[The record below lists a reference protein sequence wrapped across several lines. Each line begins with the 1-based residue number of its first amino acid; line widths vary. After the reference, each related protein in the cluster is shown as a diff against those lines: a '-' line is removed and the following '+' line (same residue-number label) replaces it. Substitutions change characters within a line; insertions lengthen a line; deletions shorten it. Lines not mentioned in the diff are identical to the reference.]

1 MCDTAV
7 AVGSATAS
15 GHVVFAKNS
24 DRHPNESQPLFH
36 APRAHHDDG
45 ASLRC
50 QYLDIPQVAE
60 TWEVVGG
67 RPWWLWGFETGVNEW
82 GVAIGNEA
90 VMSREP
96 FAETGLLGMD
106 LVRLGLERG
115 RTAYEALHVIVDL
128 LETHSQGGS
137 AIVDGVRYYHNAF
150 IIADP
155 TEAWVLETAGRFW
168 AAERVQGARAISN
181 VYSIETHWDEASADL
196 VHHALDKGWW
206 RPDVPFNFAKA
217 YGDYE
222 VEIAPRCFRFQRAT
236 DLLGQQGGQIT
247 VPSMMAHLR
256 DHYDDTFMAPRWS
269 PQELCF
275 ASICMHSSAQYG
287 GETASGFV
295 AELRPD
301 AGPLRSSVW
310 HAFTSPCLS
319 AFHPVYLGGVGVP
332 VALDLGGGTYD
343 PTSLWWR
350 FERLQRRVDGHPAL
364 APTLQAPY
372 RALEAR
378 WLTEAPVIEAQART
392 LAEAG
397 AAAEARDVLRQFVDR
412 TLAELD
418 AVVLAADAL
427 LDEAA
432 ILAEPP
438 IVLQPAHRAAL
449 NQAAGLLELVPDAP
463 AAVPAT

>member
-15 GHVVFAKNS
+15 GHVLFAKNS
-24 DRHPNESQPLFH
+24 DRHPNECQPLCWVPRQQH
-36 APRAHHDDG
+36 APG
-45 ASLRC
+45 SMLRC
-50 QYLDIPQVAE
+50 QYVEIPQVAE

-90 VMSREP
+90 VLSKEP

-115 RTAYEALHVIVDL
+115 RTAHEAVRVIVDL
-128 LETHSQGGS
+128 LETHGQGGS
-137 AIVDGVRYYHNAF
+137 AEVNGIRYYHNAF

-155 TEAWVLETAGRFW
+155 REAWVLETAGRYW
-168 AAERVQGARAISN
+168 AAERVSGARAISN
-181 VYSIETHWDEASADL
+181 VYSIETRWDEASADL
-196 VHHALDKGWW
+196 VEHALEKGWW
-206 RPDVPFNFAKA
+206 RPDVPFNFARA

-222 VEIAPRCFRFQRAT
+222 VEIAPRCLRFQRAT
-236 DLLGQQGGQIT
+236 DLLARDDT
-247 VPSMMAHLR
+247 RVSVETMLAHVR

-275 ASICMHSSAQYG
+275 SSICMHTSSQHG

-295 AELRPD
+295 AELRD
-301 AGPLRSSVW
+301 EASPLRSTVW
-310 HAFTSPCLS
+310 HGFGSPCLT
-319 AFHPVYLGGVGVP
+319 AFHPVYLGEVGLPNV
-332 VALDLGGGTYD
+332 LDHGTGTYD
-343 PTSLWWR
+343 PSSPWWQ
-350 FERLQRRVDGHPAL
+350 FERLHRRVDGHPAL
-364 APTLQAPY
+364 APNLQEGY
-372 RALEAR
+372 RALERR
-378 WLTEAPVIEAQART
+378 WLDRAPAVEQAARESVERGDETAART
-392 LAEAG
+392 A
-397 AAAEARDVLRQFVDR
+397 LRAFVDE

-418 AVVLAADAL
+418 QAVAAADAR

-432 ILAEPP
+432 KVAEPP

-449 NQAAGLLELVPDAP
+449 NQAAGLLELVPAHA

>member
-7 AVGSATAS
+7 AVGSATAN
-15 GHVVFAKNS
+15 GTVVFAKNS
-24 DRHPNESQPLFH
+24 DRHPNECQPLF
-36 APRAHHDDG
+36 RAARAQHQPG
-45 ASLRC
+45 TSLKC
-50 QYLDIPQVAE
+50 QYLDIPQADE
-60 TWEVVGG
+60 TWEVIGG

-128 LETHSQGGS
+128 LETHGQGGS
-137 AIVDGVRYYHNAF
+137 AEVNGIRYYHNAF

-155 TEAWVLETAGRFW
+155 TEAWVLETAGRYW
-168 AAERVQGARAISN
+168 AAERVTGARAISN
-181 VYSIETHWDEASADL
+181 VYSIETHWDEASTDL
-196 VHHALDKGWW
+196 IEHALERGWW
-206 RPDVPFNFAKA
+206 RADVPFNFAKA
-217 YGDYE
+217 YGDYS
-222 VEIAPRCFRFQRAT
+222 VEIAPRCLRFQRAT
-236 DLLGQQGGQIT
+236 DLLGKQGGQVT
-247 VPSMMAHLR
+247 VQSMMAHLR

-275 ASICMHSSAQYG
+275 SSICMHSSAQYN

-295 AELRPD
+295 AELRNEIS
-301 AGPLRSSVW
+301 PLRSSVW
-310 HAFTSPCLS
+310 HTFTSPCLS
-319 AFHPVYLGGVGVP
+319 AFHPVYLGGVGLP
-332 VALDLGGGTYD
+332 TELDQGTGTYD
-343 PTSLWWR
+343 PASPWWR

-364 APTLQAPY
+364 APTLHAAY
-372 RALEAR
+372 RSLEAR
-378 WLTEAPVIEAQART
+378 WLHEAPAVEDIARELAASGALPEAQAT
-392 LAEAG
+392 LRE
-397 AAAEARDVLRQFVDR
+397 FVDR
-412 TLAELD
+412 TLGELD
-418 AVVLAADAL
+418 AAVLAADAQ

-432 ILAEPP
+432 LLVEAP

-449 NQAAGLLELVPDAP
+449 NLAAGLPELAPEVP

>member
-15 GHVVFAKNS
+15 GTVVFAKNS
-24 DRHPNESQPLFH
+24 DRHPNECQPLFH
-36 APRAHHDDG
+36 GARAQHAPG
-45 ASLRC
+45 SSLQC
-50 QYLDIPQVAE
+50 QYLEIPQATE
-60 TWEVVGG
+60 TWEVIGG

-96 FAETGLLGMD
+96 FAERGLLGMD

-115 RTAYEALHVIVDL
+115 RTAYEALHVVVDL
-128 LETHSQGGS
+128 LERYGQGGS
-137 AIVDGVRYYHNAF
+137 AEVAGIRYYHNAF

-155 TEAWVLETAGRFW
+155 TEAWVLETSGRYW
-168 AAERVQGARAISN
+168 AAERVTGARAISN

-196 VHHALDKGWW
+196 VEHALEQGWW
-206 RPDVPFNFAKA
+206 RADVPFNFAKA
-217 YGDYE
+217 YGDYS

-236 DLLGQQGGQIT
+236 DLLGRQGGQIT

-275 ASICMHSSAQYG
+275 SSICMHSSAQYN

-295 AELRPD
+295 AELRD
-301 AGPLRSSVW
+301 DVSLLRSSVW
-310 HAFTSPCLS
+310 HTFTSPCLS

-332 VALDLGGGTYD
+332 SELDQGNGTYD
-343 PTSLWWR
+343 PSSAWWR
-350 FERLQRRVDGHPAL
+350 FERLQRRIDGHPAL
-364 APTLQAPY
+364 APTLQTVY
-372 RALEAR
+372 RSLEAH
-378 WLTEAPVIEAQART
+378 WLDDAPQVEATARKLAADGAITEAQAT
-392 LAEAG
+392 
-397 AAAEARDVLRQFVDR
+397 LRQFVDR
-412 TLAELD
+412 TLTELD
-418 AVVLAADAL
+418 AAVQAADAQ
-427 LDEAA
+427 LDAA
-432 ILAEPP
+432 ALIAEPP
-438 IVLQPAHRAAL
+438 IVLQQAHRAAL
-449 NQAAGLLELVPDAP
+449 NLAAGLPELAPDVP